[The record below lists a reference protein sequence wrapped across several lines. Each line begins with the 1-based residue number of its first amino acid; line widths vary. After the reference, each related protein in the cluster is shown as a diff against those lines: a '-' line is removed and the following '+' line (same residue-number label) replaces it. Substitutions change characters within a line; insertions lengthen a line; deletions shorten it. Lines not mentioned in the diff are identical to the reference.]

1 MKNKILIMLYSALL
15 VVACSSSDV
24 SGGDDDNTAGNINS
38 GGGGS
43 IGGTATDGWLVP
55 VAEVRDGGPGK
66 DGIPSI
72 DNPKFFTVNDVPA
85 GSDDL
90 LVIGLKVGDE
100 TRAYPHFILDW
111 HEVVNDD
118 VNGTSITVS
127 LCPLTGTSMGWS
139 RIMDGEETSF
149 GVSGLLYNNN
159 LILYDRAT
167 DSNWSQVGL
176 KCINGDLIGEIPE
189 VIPVLETTWEV
200 WKSMYPDT
208 KVMNADTGFSRNY
221 GVYPYGDYKTN
232 NSYLIFPLNPEDER
246 LPSKERVHAIID
258 DEAAKAYQFNAFGN
272 GNIIIDEVNGKDI
285 LLVGDGTTIV
295 SFELEGNTNSLEFE
309 YAFNGAEAFFS
320 DNEGTV
326 WNVFG
331 EAISGPGQ
339 GNKLKSTV
347 SFIAYWFSIGAFY
360 PNAEIYN

>member
-1 MKNKILIMLYSALL
+1 MKKKILMLFNSLL
-15 VVACSSSDV
+15 LIVACSSSDV
-24 SGGDDDNTAGNINS
+24 SVDDDSPSGINT

-43 IGGTATDGWLVP
+43 IAETATDGWLVP

-72 DNPKFFTVNDVPA
+72 DNPQFSTVNDIA
-85 GSDDL
+85 TGSDDL
-90 LVIGLKVGDE
+90 LVIGFKVGNE

-111 HEVVNDD
+111 HEIVNDNI
-118 VNGTSITVS
+118 NGTSIAVS
-127 LCPLTGTSMGWS
+127 LCPLTGTSIGWS
-139 RIMDGEETSF
+139 RKVNGNETSF

-159 LILYDRAT
+159 LIPYDRAT

-176 KCINGDLIGEIPE
+176 KCINGSLIGEKPD
-189 VIPVLETTWEV
+189 VIPVLETTWGV
-200 WKSMYPDT
+200 WKSMYPNT
-208 KVMNADTGFSRNY
+208 KIMNTNTGFSRSY

-232 NSYLIFPLNPEDER
+232 HGYLIFPLDPEDSR

-258 DEAAKAYQFNAFGN
+258 DDKVKAYQFNVFGS
-272 GNIIIDEVNGKDI
+272 GNTIKDVFGGKEI
-285 LLVGDGTTIV
+285 LLVGDATTIV
-295 SFELEGNTNSLEFE
+295 SFELDSGTNSLEFE
-309 YAFNGAEAFFS
+309 YAFNGSEAFFT

-331 EAISGPGQ
+331 EAISGPRTGSQ
-339 GNKLKSTV
+339 LKPTV

-360 PNAEIYN
+360 PDAEIYN